1 MLPLTF
7 WLGRR
12 ARNAEKAIDST
23 NDGYW
28 VLNGNGDIVDVNAGY
43 CRMVGHT
50 REQILRM
57 CIADFEEVAT
67 MPRIRAQIRRI
78 MDRGHEQFET
88 RHRHSDGHWVDLE
101 ITVTRVDRNHL
112 VAFLRDIGSRKASE
126 RALLEARNVA
136 EAANLAKRLVAHK
149 AAANAGVGQ
158 GEEPAVT
165 MGPISPLD
173 VSLDPGDCCG
183 KKSSSLI
190 VYFDN

>member
-1 MLPLTF
+1 MTSLPSLSSVLSLLLLLAVAATMLPLTF

-112 VAFLRDIGSRKASE
+112 VAFLRDIGSRKTSE

-136 EAANLAKRLVAHK
+136 EAANLAKSRFL
-149 AAANAGVGQ
+149 ANMSH
-158 GEEPAVT
+158 EIRTPLNAVIGFT
-165 MGPISPLD
+165 ELMQ
-173 VSLDPGDCCG
+173 
-183 KKSSSLI
+183 SSG
-190 VYFDN
+190 